1 MTYLFE
7 ACNEVKQFTTCS
19 VLQDHEDLA
28 LGVDELKQLDGV
40 RIVESSKNFELS
52 LNFLEDTEL
61 ADLLFVQYF
70 YGDFVTRLLM
80 ICHYRIDSVR
90 YGLI

>member
-1 MTYLFE
+1 M
-7 ACNEVKQFTTCS
+7 
-19 VLQDHEDLA
+19 
-28 LGVDELKQLDGV
+28 